1 MIADPKSLAD
11 SIDTEHINTMC
22 TRTEGSLKRPATI
35 DLSELRFWRERVL
48 VLRWPTNWRTSTCV
62 HKAARVIRA

>member
-48 VLRWPTNWRTSTCV
+48 VLGCGGPQTGGPQHVFTRLLG
-62 HKAARVIRA
+62 